1 MKKRKLGDKINR
13 GFVAVVLILGSIMI
27 IRFVVGVV
35 KYDVERIEW
44 RPEYEG
50 GHDSDNFT
58 LYPETQD
65 DLGETAN
72 GLDVPRSIVDT
83 TVDEAYVDGFFK

>member
-1 MKKRKLGDKINR
+1 MKKQTLGDKINR
-13 GFVAVVLILGSIMI
+13 GFVLIVIVLGTIMAIRFAVAVVKHDTEYI
-27 IRFVVGVV
+27 
-35 KYDVERIEW
+35 ERE
-44 RPEYEG
+44 
-50 GHDSDNFT
+50 SDF

-83 TVDEAYVDGFFK
+83 TVDEAYVDGFFKE